1 MKRAS
6 FNLLPL
12 ALVLAMLTVGTHPA
26 SAQAVPQEGQTALVI
41 QIRADAPRDCRVTS
55 AQVSTLDPLS
65 RGWQRLSLPDIACN
79 YSGRPAVRFWSQNSG
94 TLVPEGAVALALPA
108 GLAYELRVGGT
119 VVGRPG
125 SAGDPL
131 VSVLPQSSPLQPRST
146 EVAIRFLG
154 PTPPPGTFADTIF
167 MEVTP

>member
-1 MKRAS
+1 MLPRRCQM
-6 FNLLPL
+6 NRPILLF
-12 ALVLAMLTVGTHPA
+12 LAMALAMPA
-26 SAQAVPQEGQTALVI
+26 SAQTVAQAGGTALVI
-41 QIRADAPRDCRVTS
+41 QIRADAPRNCRVTPGEDS
-55 AQVSTLDPLS
+55 ALDPVS
-65 RGWQRLSLPDIACN
+65 RGWQRISLPSIACN
-79 YSGRPAVRFWSQNSG
+79 YSGRPNVRFWSQNSG
-94 TLVPEGAVALALPA
+94 TLLPEGAVALTLPA

-131 VSVLPQSSPLQPRST
+131 VSVLPRTDALQPRST

-154 PTPPPGTFADTIF
+154 PTPPPGTFADTIY